1 VRIAATTGCAMWT
14 RREAVAVA
22 ITALATSWKH
32 AGARAQA
39 TSAAAR
45 LCPTGKLRA
54 ALIASNPVLVIR
66 RRDGTLGGVSVA
78 VARTFAAHLGV
89 PIELKPYDNP
99 ARYNESLATDDWD
112 IGLAARDP
120 ARADYLVFSATFMEV
135 DNGYVARPGAA
146 PTNAEEVDRLR
157 VKIAVAQGSAPHTVL
172 RRLIKNAEIIP
183 VPGGFESAR
192 EALATGK
199 ADVYGENLHLAH
211 RIADALPG
219 ARVLPGRFNVVQ
231 MAIGVRK
238 RAASALPTVDEFVN
252 RIRSDGTVQNAI
264 AEAGLQGVRVP

>member
-1 VRIAATTGCAMWT
+1 MHS
-14 RREAVAVA
+14 RRAAVALAVA
-22 ITALATSWKH
+22 AFATAWTH
-32 AGARAQA
+32 ARARAQT
-39 TSAAAR
+39 TSVAST

-54 ALIASNPVLVIR
+54 AVIASNPVLVTR
-66 RRDGTLGGVSVA
+66 RANGIHDGVSIV
-78 VARTFAAHLGV
+78 VARALAAHLGV
-89 PIELKPYDNP
+89 PVELVPYDNP

-120 ARADYLVFSATFMEV
+120 SRAEHLAFSMTFMEV
-135 DNGYVARPGAA
+135 DNGYVARAGAPPA
-146 PTNAEEVDRLR
+146 TADDVDRAGIR
-157 VKIAVAQGSAPHTVL
+157 IAVAQGSAPHTVL

-183 VPGGFESAR
+183 VPGGFEPAR

-199 ADVYGENLHLAH
+199 ADVYGENLHLAR

-219 ARVLPGRFNVVQ
+219 ARVLPGRFNVVE

-238 RAASALPTVDEFVN
+238 RGASALPTVDELVN
-252 RIRSDGTVQNAI
+252 RIRSDGTVQKAI